1 MLLNLLQSGLSAGF
15 DSMDFKLSLVYI
27 LLSLPIIMFAL
38 SAHETAHGLVANWM
52 GDPTAKNLGRLTLNP
67 FKHLNPIGFLSML
80 IVGFGWA
87 NPVPINTRNFKNPRV
102 GMAISGIAGPI
113 SNFLIAFVSLF
124 LSMLLQFILILSG
137 VEQPHILIEVL
148 DMFLFMSTYLNLA
161 LAVFNLIPVPPFD
174 GSRIFY
180 AFLPPKWY
188 FGVMKYERYI
198 MLGCIILFFALNR
211 LNVNPLGAFE
221 DWVIN
226 GLFTVTGMGA
236 GTEELGVLNL
246 LFAYLSNL
254 MQL

>member
-1 MLLNLLQSGLSAGF
+1 
-15 DSMDFKLSLVYI
+15 MDFKLSLVYI

-67 FKHLNPIGFLSML
+67 LKHLNPLGFLSML

-102 GMAISGIAGPI
+102 GMAISGIAGPV
-113 SNFLIAFVSLF
+113 SNFLIASVSLF

-161 LAVFNLIPVPPFD
+161 LAVFNLIPIPPFD
-174 GSRIFY
+174 GSRFAY
-180 AFLPPKWY
+180 VLLPTKWY
-188 FGVMKYERYI
+188 FKVMEYERI
-198 MLGCIILFFALNR
+198 TGIVLIVILMLLSRIGISPVGIVVEFLMNLMGTLFAL
-211 LNVNPLGAFE
+211 P
-221 DWVIN
+221 
-226 GLFTVTGMGA
+226 
-236 GTEELGVLNL
+236 LNL
-246 LFAYLSNL
+246 ILNAII
-254 MQL
+254 

>member
-67 FKHLNPIGFLSML
+67 LKHLNPLGFLSML

-102 GMAISGIAGPI
+102 GMAISGIAGPV
-113 SNFLIAFVSLF
+113 SNFLIAAVSLF

-137 VEQPHILIEVL
+137 MQQPHILIEVL

-161 LAVFNLIPVPPFD
+161 LAVFNLIPIPPFD
-174 GSRIFY
+174 GSRFAY
-180 AFLPPKWY
+180 VLLPTKWY
-188 FGVMKYERYI
+188 FKVMEYERI
-198 MLGCIILFFALNR
+198 TGIVLIVILMLLSRIGISPVSIVVEFLMNLMGTLFAL
-211 LNVNPLGAFE
+211 P
-221 DWVIN
+221 
-226 GLFTVTGMGA
+226 
-236 GTEELGVLNL
+236 LNL
-246 LFAYLSNL
+246 ILNAII
-254 MQL
+254 

>member
-38 SAHETAHGLVANWM
+38 SAHETAHGLVAYWM

-67 FKHLNPIGFLSML
+67 LKHLNPIGFLSML

-102 GMAISGIAGPI
+102 GMAISGIAGPV
-113 SNFLIAFVSLF
+113 SNFLIASVSLL

-137 VEQPHILIEVL
+137 VQQPHILIEVL

-174 GSRIFY
+174 GSRFAY
-180 AFLPPKWY
+180 VLLPTKWY
-188 FGVMKYERYI
+188 FKVMEYERI
-198 MLGCIILFFALNR
+198 TGIVLIVILVLLSRIGISPVGIVVEFLMNLMGTLFAL
-211 LNVNPLGAFE
+211 P
-221 DWVIN
+221 
-226 GLFTVTGMGA
+226 
-236 GTEELGVLNL
+236 LNL
-246 LFAYLSNL
+246 ILNAII
-254 MQL
+254 

>member
-38 SAHETAHGLVANWM
+38 SAHETAHGLVAYWM

-67 FKHLNPIGFLSML
+67 LKHLNPLGFLSML

-102 GMAISGIAGPI
+102 GMAISGIAGPV
-113 SNFLIAFVSLF
+113 SNFLIASVSLL

-137 VEQPHILIEVL
+137 VQQPHILIEVL

-174 GSRIFY
+174 GSRFAY
-180 AFLPPKWY
+180 VLLPTKWY
-188 FGVMKYERYI
+188 FKVMEYERI
-198 MLGCIILFFALNR
+198 TGIVLIVILVLLSRIGISPVSIVVEFLMNLMGTLFAL
-211 LNVNPLGAFE
+211 P
-221 DWVIN
+221 
-226 GLFTVTGMGA
+226 
-236 GTEELGVLNL
+236 LNL
-246 LFAYLSNL
+246 ILNAII
-254 MQL
+254 

>member
-27 LLSLPIIMFAL
+27 LLSLPIIMLAL
-38 SAHETAHGLVANWM
+38 SAHETAHGLVAYWM

-67 FKHLNPIGFLSML
+67 LKHLNPLGFLSML

-102 GMAISGIAGPI
+102 GMAISGIAGPV
-113 SNFLIAFVSLF
+113 SNFLIASVSLL

-137 VEQPHILIEVL
+137 VQQPHILIEVL

-174 GSRIFY
+174 GSRFAY
-180 AFLPPKWY
+180 VLLPTKWY
-188 FGVMKYERYI
+188 FKVMEYERI
-198 MLGCIILFFALNR
+198 TGIVLIVILVLLSRIGISPVGIVVEFLMNLMGTLFAL
-211 LNVNPLGAFE
+211 P
-221 DWVIN
+221 
-226 GLFTVTGMGA
+226 
-236 GTEELGVLNL
+236 LNL
-246 LFAYLSNL
+246 ILNAII
-254 MQL
+254 

>member
-38 SAHETAHGLVANWM
+38 SAHETAHGLVAYWM
-52 GDPTAKNLGRLTLNP
+52 GDSTAKNLGRLTLNP
-67 FKHLNPIGFLSML
+67 LKHLNPIGFLSML

-102 GMAISGIAGPI
+102 GMAISGIAGPV
-113 SNFLIAFVSLF
+113 SNFLIASVSLL

-137 VEQPHILIEVL
+137 VQQPHILIEVL

-174 GSRIFY
+174 GSRFAY
-180 AFLPPKWY
+180 VLLPTKWY
-188 FGVMKYERYI
+188 FKVMEYERI
-198 MLGCIILFFALNR
+198 TGIVLIVILVLLSRIGISPVGIVVEFLMNLMGTLFAL
-211 LNVNPLGAFE
+211 P
-221 DWVIN
+221 
-226 GLFTVTGMGA
+226 
-236 GTEELGVLNL
+236 LNL
-246 LFAYLSNL
+246 ILNAII
-254 MQL
+254 

>member
-67 FKHLNPIGFLSML
+67 LKHLNPLGFLSML

-102 GMAISGIAGPI
+102 GMAISGIAGPV
-113 SNFLIAFVSLF
+113 SNFLIASVSLL

-137 VEQPHILIEVL
+137 VQQPHILIEVL

-161 LAVFNLIPVPPFD
+161 LAVFNLIPIPPFD
-174 GSRIFY
+174 GSRFAY
-180 AFLPPKWY
+180 VLLPTKWY
-188 FGVMKYERYI
+188 FKVMEYERI
-198 MLGCIILFFALNR
+198 TGIVLIVILMLLSRIGISPVGIVVEFLMNLMGTLFAL
-211 LNVNPLGAFE
+211 P
-221 DWVIN
+221 
-226 GLFTVTGMGA
+226 
-236 GTEELGVLNL
+236 LNL
-246 LFAYLSNL
+246 ILNAII
-254 MQL
+254 

>member
-38 SAHETAHGLVANWM
+38 SAHETAHGLVAYWM

-67 FKHLNPIGFLSML
+67 LKHLNPLGFLSML

-102 GMAISGIAGPI
+102 GMAISGIAGPV
-113 SNFLIAFVSLF
+113 SNFLIASVSLL

-137 VEQPHILIEVL
+137 VQQTHILIEVL

-174 GSRIFY
+174 GSRFAY
-180 AFLPPKWY
+180 VLLPTKWY
-188 FGVMKYERYI
+188 FKVMEYERI
-198 MLGCIILFFALNR
+198 TGIVLIVILVLLSRIGISPVGIVVEFLMNLMGTLFAL
-211 LNVNPLGAFE
+211 P
-221 DWVIN
+221 
-226 GLFTVTGMGA
+226 
-236 GTEELGVLNL
+236 LNL
-246 LFAYLSNL
+246 ILNAII
-254 MQL
+254 

>member
-38 SAHETAHGLVANWM
+38 SAHETAHGLVAYWM

-67 FKHLNPIGFLSML
+67 LKHLNPIGFLSML

-102 GMAISGIAGPI
+102 GMAISGIAGPV
-113 SNFLIAFVSLF
+113 SNFLIASVSLL

-137 VEQPHILIEVL
+137 VQQPHILIEVL

-174 GSRIFY
+174 GSRFAY
-180 AFLPPKWY
+180 VLLPTKWY
-188 FGVMKYERYI
+188 FKVMEYERI
-198 MLGCIILFFALNR
+198 TGIVLIVILVLLSRIGISPVSIVVEFLMNLMGTLFAL
-211 LNVNPLGAFE
+211 P
-221 DWVIN
+221 
-226 GLFTVTGMGA
+226 
-236 GTEELGVLNL
+236 LNL
-246 LFAYLSNL
+246 ILNAII
-254 MQL
+254 

>member
-38 SAHETAHGLVANWM
+38 SAHETAHGLVAYWM

-67 FKHLNPIGFLSML
+67 LKHLNPLGFLSML

-102 GMAISGIAGPI
+102 GMAISGIAGPV
-113 SNFLIAFVSLF
+113 SNFLIASVSLL

-137 VEQPHILIEVL
+137 VQQPHILIEVL

-161 LAVFNLIPVPPFD
+161 LAVFNLIPIPPFD
-174 GSRIFY
+174 GSRFAY
-180 AFLPPKWY
+180 VLLPTKWY
-188 FGVMKYERYI
+188 FKVMEYERI
-198 MLGCIILFFALNR
+198 TGIVLIVILMLLSRIGISPVGIVVEFLMNLMGTLFAL
-211 LNVNPLGAFE
+211 P
-221 DWVIN
+221 
-226 GLFTVTGMGA
+226 
-236 GTEELGVLNL
+236 LNL
-246 LFAYLSNL
+246 ILNAII
-254 MQL
+254 

>member
-38 SAHETAHGLVANWM
+38 SAHETAHGLVAYWM

-67 FKHLNPIGFLSML
+67 LKHLNPLGFLSML

-102 GMAISGIAGPI
+102 GMAISGIAGPV
-113 SNFLIAFVSLF
+113 SNFLIASVSLL

-137 VEQPHILIEVL
+137 VQQPHILIEVL

-174 GSRIFY
+174 GSRFAY
-180 AFLPPKWY
+180 VLLPTKWY
-188 FGVMKYERYI
+188 FKVMEYERI
-198 MLGCIILFFALNR
+198 TGIVLIVILVLLSRIGISPVSIVVEFLMNLMGTLFAL
-211 LNVNPLGAFE
+211 P
-221 DWVIN
+221 
-226 GLFTVTGMGA
+226 
-236 GTEELGVLNL
+236 LNL
-246 LFAYLSNL
+246 ILNAI
-254 MQL
+254 M

>member
-174 GSRIFY
+174 GSRFAY
-180 AFLPPKWY
+180 VFLPTKWY
-188 FGVMKYERYI
+188 FKVMEYERI
-198 MLGCIILFFALNR
+198 TGIVLIVILVLLSRIGISPVSIVVEFLMNLMGTLFAL
-211 LNVNPLGAFE
+211 P
-221 DWVIN
+221 
-226 GLFTVTGMGA
+226 
-236 GTEELGVLNL
+236 LNL
-246 LFAYLSNL
+246 ILNAI
-254 MQL
+254 M

>member
-67 FKHLNPIGFLSML
+67 LKHLNPLGFLSML

-102 GMAISGIAGPI
+102 GMAISGIAGPV
-113 SNFLIAFVSLF
+113 SNFLIASVSLF

-137 VEQPHILIEVL
+137 VQQPHILIEVL

-161 LAVFNLIPVPPFD
+161 LAVFNLIPIPPFD
-174 GSRIFY
+174 GSRFAY
-180 AFLPPKWY
+180 VLLPTKWY
-188 FGVMKYERYI
+188 FKVMEYERI
-198 MLGCIILFFALNR
+198 TGIVLIVILMLLSRIGISPVGIVVEFLMNLMGTLFAL
-211 LNVNPLGAFE
+211 P
-221 DWVIN
+221 
-226 GLFTVTGMGA
+226 
-236 GTEELGVLNL
+236 LNL
-246 LFAYLSNL
+246 ILNAII
-254 MQL
+254 

>member
-38 SAHETAHGLVANWM
+38 SAHETAHGLVAYWM

-67 FKHLNPIGFLSML
+67 LKHLNPLGFLSML

-102 GMAISGIAGPI
+102 GMAISGIAGPV
-113 SNFLIAFVSLF
+113 SNFLIASVSLL
-124 LSMLLQFILILSG
+124 LSMLLQFFLILSG
-137 VEQPHILIEVL
+137 VQQTHILIEVL

-174 GSRIFY
+174 GSRFAY
-180 AFLPPKWY
+180 VLLPTKWY
-188 FGVMKYERYI
+188 FKVMEYERI
-198 MLGCIILFFALNR
+198 TGIVLIVILVLLSRIGISPVGIVVEFLMNLMGTLFAL
-211 LNVNPLGAFE
+211 P
-221 DWVIN
+221 
-226 GLFTVTGMGA
+226 
-236 GTEELGVLNL
+236 LNL
-246 LFAYLSNL
+246 ILNAII
-254 MQL
+254 

>member
-38 SAHETAHGLVANWM
+38 SAHETAHGLVAYWM

-67 FKHLNPIGFLSML
+67 LKHLNPLGFLSML

-102 GMAISGIAGPI
+102 GMAISGIAGPV
-113 SNFLIAFVSLF
+113 SNFLIASVSLL

-137 VEQPHILIEVL
+137 VQQPHILIEVL

-161 LAVFNLIPVPPFD
+161 LAVFNLIPIPPFD
-174 GSRIFY
+174 GSRFAY
-180 AFLPPKWY
+180 VLLPTKWY
-188 FGVMKYERYI
+188 FKVMEYERI
-198 MLGCIILFFALNR
+198 TGIVLIVILVLLSRIGISPVGIVVEFLMNLMGTLFAL
-211 LNVNPLGAFE
+211 P
-221 DWVIN
+221 
-226 GLFTVTGMGA
+226 
-236 GTEELGVLNL
+236 LNL
-246 LFAYLSNL
+246 ILNAI
-254 MQL
+254 M

>member
-1 MLLNLLQSGLSAGF
+1 
-15 DSMDFKLSLVYI
+15 MDFKLSLVYI

-174 GSRIFY
+174 GSRFAY
-180 AFLPPKWY
+180 VFLPTKWY
-188 FGVMKYERYI
+188 FKVMEYERI
-198 MLGCIILFFALNR
+198 TGIVLIVILILLSRIGISPVSIVVEFLMNLMGTLFAL
-211 LNVNPLGAFE
+211 P
-221 DWVIN
+221 
-226 GLFTVTGMGA
+226 
-236 GTEELGVLNL
+236 LNL
-246 LFAYLSNL
+246 ILNAI
-254 MQL
+254 M